1 MAIAFSDY
9 WQRFVRKLEEYK
21 RVFIVTRK
29 PDMNEFKTIVKVS
42 GLGIAAIGFVG
53 FLIFFI
59 REILLR

>member
-1 MAIAFSDY
+1 MAIAFSDH

>member
-1 MAIAFSDY
+1 MAIAFSDH
-9 WQRFVRKLEEYK
+9 WQRIVRKLEEYK